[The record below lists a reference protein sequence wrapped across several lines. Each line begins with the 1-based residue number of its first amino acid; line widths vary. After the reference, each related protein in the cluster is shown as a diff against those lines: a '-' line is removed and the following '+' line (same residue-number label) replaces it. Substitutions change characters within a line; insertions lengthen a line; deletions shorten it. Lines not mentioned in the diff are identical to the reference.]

1 MKSLITSAEELK
13 SKSSASSELR
23 AGIKNMLLA
32 TFFFSLMNAAVKK
45 VAHIPTMEVVFFRCF
60 IATCIALVTA
70 QRLKLNWIGSN
81 RKLLI
86 LRGTF
91 GTIALYAFFL
101 SIQKMPLATAM
112 TIQYLSP
119 IFTTV
124 IAIFLLGEQVR
135 PLQWLFF
142 LISFAGAFVIKGFD
156 TRISFV
162 YLLVAIASAFF
173 SGLAY
178 NMVRS
183 LKEKEHHLVVVLHFQ
198 FIGVIAGFAF
208 SIFNWTTPSGIDWL
222 WLTLTGVLA
231 HLGQIHL
238 TKSLHNAQVSSVS
251 ILNYAGI
258 VYGLLLGYFLFGE
271 TYTLQT
277 IIGIALVVSGV
288 VLSIFYQKRE
298 AVLPVEATEA

>member
-1 MKSLITSAEELK
+1 MVTSAEGLK
-13 SKSSASSELR
+13 SESSAYSGLR
-23 AGIKNMLLA
+23 TGVKHMLLA
-32 TFFFSLMNAAVKK
+32 TFFFSLMNAAVKM
-45 VAHIPTMEVVFFRCF
+45 VAHIPAMEVVFFRCS
-60 IATCIALVTA
+60 IAMCIALVAA
-70 QRLKLNWIGSN
+70 QRLKLNWLGSN

-142 LISFAGAFVIKGFD
+142 LISFAGAFAIKGFD

-162 YLLVAIASAFF
+162 YLLVGITSAFF

-208 SIFNWTTPSGIDWL
+208 SIFNWTIPSRIDWF
-222 WLTLTGVLA
+222 WLGLTGILA

-238 TKSLHNAQVSSVS
+238 TKSLHNAQLSSVS
-251 ILNYAGI
+251 VLNYVGI
-258 VYGLLLGYFLFGE
+258 VYGLLLGYFLFGD
-271 TYTLQT
+271 TYTIQT
-277 IIGIALVVSGV
+277 IVGIALVVGGV
-288 VLSIFYQKRE
+288 VLSIFYQKRK